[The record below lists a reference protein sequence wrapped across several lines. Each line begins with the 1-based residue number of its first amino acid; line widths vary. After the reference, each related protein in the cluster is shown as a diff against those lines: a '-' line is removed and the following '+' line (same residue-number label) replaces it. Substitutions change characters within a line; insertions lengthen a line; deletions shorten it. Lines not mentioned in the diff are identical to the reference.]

1 MISNNVKFTDIT
13 LEGCATATTITS
25 NAVVFD
31 KDASIS
37 IGNFKLTASKLEEIL
52 FLADFI
58 KHFIQQ
64 DERAR
69 ELYTAMLAKKRI
81 LG

>member
-1 MISNNVKFTDIT
+1 MINTMVEFHDIT
-13 LEGCATATTITS
+13 IEGCATAATVTP
-25 NAVVFD
+25 NAVVFNS
-31 KDASIS
+31 DARIK
-37 IGNFKLTASKLEEIL
+37 IGKFELTEKKLEEIM

-58 KHFIQQ
+58 EHFIQQ